1 MPETAALPS
10 IRARLTIWTLSIS
23 LFFAAIT
30 AISVWYVLDHEM
42 DEMMNQELREAGELI
57 YHLTAGR
64 PVDLLNAPHPPR
76 HTEYEEHLVWQIIDT
91 ARQAV
96 VAKSHKAPDSPLIDH
111 SREAISV
118 VTDGQWHATTF
129 KFQEDGSLLLAVAQ
143 SDQERREAKNEAVLY
158 ALLSA
163 MISALCVSI
172 LLNWRIKKELVPL
185 NQLSE
190 QLRHIDPVNLAVE
203 LAPAQRHELQPI
215 ENALTSLGLRL
226 AKRLESEQA
235 FAAHAAHAL
244 RTPLAGIDAQL
255 AVASREST
263 GTVKDRLEQVRL
275 STRRVRYVM
284 QALLSLF
291 RSGMDIHIKTVSLA
305 VFVQSLGVR
314 EPQIIV
320 KNPGDNLSADTD
332 LLAAVLFN
340 LFDNSIRHG
349 ATTITISL
357 LHAKGQQH
365 LRIEDDGRGC
375 SAPAAAALNRAIAHQ
390 SEETDTQSTGLGL
403 VLADLV
409 MRSHRGKVQVL
420 AGTHGFVIEL
430 IWPELA
436 RNGHCASASPLT
448 SGSN

>member
-1 MPETAALPS
+1 
-10 IRARLTIWTLSIS
+10 

-30 AISVWYVLDHEM
+30 AATVWYVLDHEM

-76 HTEYEEHLVWQIIDT
+76 HGEYEEHLIWQIIDT
-91 ARQAV
+91 SRQAV
-96 VAKSHKAPDSPLIDH
+96 VAKSHKAPDSPLVDQFH
-111 SREAISV
+111 QAVEVMS
-118 VTDGQWHATTF
+118 DGQWHATTF
-129 KFQEDGSLLLAVAQ
+129 KFQEDEPLLLAVAQ
-143 SDQERREAKNEAVLY
+143 SDEERREAKNEAVLY

-163 MISALCVSI
+163 IVSALCVSL
-172 LLNWRIKKELVPL
+172 LLNWRIKNELVPL

-190 QLRHIDPVNLAVE
+190 QLRHIDPVDLAVE
-203 LAPAQRHELQPI
+203 LAPAQRRELQPI
-215 ENALTSLGLRL
+215 EDALTSLGQRL
-226 AKRLESEQA
+226 AKRLESEKA

-255 AVASREST
+255 AVASRESS
-263 GTVKDRLEQVRL
+263 GSVKDRLEQVRL

-291 RSGMDIHIKTVSLA
+291 RSAMDIQVKTVIVA
-305 VFVQSLGVR
+305 AFVQSLGVR
-314 EPQIIV
+314 EPKIIL
-320 KNPGDNLSADTD
+320 KNPESNMTADTD

-349 ATTITISL
+349 ATTITVSL

-365 LRIEDDGRGC
+365 MRIEDDGHGC
-375 SAPAAAALNRAIAHQ
+375 SAQTAAALNRAIAHQ
-390 SEETDTQSTGLGL
+390 SEETDTPSTGLGL

-409 MRSHRGKVQVL
+409 MRSHHGNVQVI
-420 AGTHGFVIEL
+420 ASTHGFVIDL
-430 IWPELA
+430 TWPELA
-436 RNGHCASASPLT
+436 TSQASILT
-448 SGSN
+448 SGRN